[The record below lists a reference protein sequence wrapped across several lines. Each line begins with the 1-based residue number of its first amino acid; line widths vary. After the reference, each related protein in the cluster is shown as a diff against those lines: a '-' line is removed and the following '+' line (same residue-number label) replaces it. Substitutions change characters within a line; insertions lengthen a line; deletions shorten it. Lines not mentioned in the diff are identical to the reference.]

1 MFRITYAVECQDMTI
16 PSSTDEL
23 FEYKDKVRDCFE
35 EFEIEFKSDSK
46 RFYTGWLP
54 NKYGISYEN
63 SIYIDEYGRHSS
75 DIEQMSTHFRACVI

>member
-23 FEYKDKVRDCFE
+23 FEYEDKVKDCFE

-54 NKYGISYEN
+54 NKFGISYEN
-63 SIYIDEYGRHSS
+63 SIYIDNYGKHCS